1 MTHGPLIPDVT
12 LPMKKRSQH
21 NTEPAVPPSALEN
34 PKRRRTVNDL
44 APCEQAKVTAIHH
57 DEGMGQRLMSL
68 GLVPG
73 CPLQFVRSAPLGDP
87 LMIKIPGCLLCLRRA
102 EARLVEIEEVA
113 A

>member
-1 MTHGPLIPDVT
+1 
-12 LPMKKRSQH
+12 MKKRSQH
-21 NTEPAVPPSALEN
+21 KMDPAVPQSTGET

-102 EARLVEIEEVA
+102 EARLVEIEDEIA

>member
-1 MTHGPLIPDVT
+1 
-12 LPMKKRSQH
+12 MKKLSQH
-21 NTEPAVPPSALEN
+21 KMEPAVHQPTGDA

-44 APCEQAKVTAIHH
+44 APCEQARVTAIHH
-57 DEGMGQRLMSL
+57 SEGMGQRLMAL

-102 EARLVEIEEVA
+102 EARLVEIEDEIA